1 MSHTMKVIA
10 VGFALLAVCLVAAR
24 LIASPAAAPAF
35 VARAA
40 LVFIGL
46 WLIGAGIN
54 MWYGVSRA
62 GYSVSEEAPF
72 FLVVWAVPSSVA
84 LWVWWRYSH

>member
-1 MSHTMKVIA
+1 MSHTIKIIA

-24 LIASPAAAPAF
+24 LIAGPTEPAF
-35 VARAA
+35 MARAA

-54 MWYGVSRA
+54 MWFGVSRA
-62 GYSVSEEAPF
+62 GYSVAEEAPF
-72 FLVVWAVPSSVA
+72 FLIVWAAPSAVA
-84 LWVWWRYSH
+84 LWVWWRYSR